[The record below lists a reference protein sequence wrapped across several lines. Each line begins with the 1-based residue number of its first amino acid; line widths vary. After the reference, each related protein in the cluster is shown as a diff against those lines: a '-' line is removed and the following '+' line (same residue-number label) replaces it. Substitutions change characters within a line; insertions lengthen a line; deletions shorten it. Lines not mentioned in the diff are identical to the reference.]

1 MRPDD
6 LLLGIDREEV
16 LYRSKW
22 RCHYCGEPLNRY
34 NFQVDHRIP
43 KDRGGTDELENLV
56 ASCQPCNSSKGARN
70 DAEFP
75 TR

>member
-6 LLLGIDREEV
+6 LLIKVDRMKV
-16 LYRSKW
+16 LARSKYH
-22 RCHYCGEPLNRY
+22 CHYCGERLDRHT
-34 NFQVDHRIP
+34 FQVDHRIP

-56 ASCQPCNSSKGARN
+56 ASCQSCNASKGNRN